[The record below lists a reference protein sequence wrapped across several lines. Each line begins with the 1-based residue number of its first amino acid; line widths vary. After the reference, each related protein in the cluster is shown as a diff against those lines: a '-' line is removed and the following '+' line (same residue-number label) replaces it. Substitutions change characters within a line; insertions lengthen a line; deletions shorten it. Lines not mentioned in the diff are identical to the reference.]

1 MLMRNAKNR
10 RPEGRRRIRDSSI
23 EQIYF
28 LRRYDMKAVTLYRP
42 LTIENALEDFDRY
55 IESFFGESP
64 LTPADRIFGHQPSVD
79 IRETKDAYV
88 LEAELPG
95 YDEKDIE
102 VHLDGGNLTIE
113 SKKEEAGERNVSPKA
128 GKTGETYILR
138 ERRSDSFSRSFKLP
152 ENANP
157 EGVSGVFKNGIL
169 SLEIKKRAEAQ
180 KRVIQIER
188 Q

>member
-1 MLMRNAKNR
+1 
-10 RPEGRRRIRDSSI
+10 
-23 EQIYF
+23 
-28 LRRYDMKAVTLYRP
+28 MKAVTLYRP

-64 LTPADRIFGHQPSVD
+64 LTPAERIFRHQPAVD
-79 IRETKDAYV
+79 VQETKDAYI

-95 YDEKDIE
+95 YDEKNIE

-113 SKKEEAGERNVSPKA
+113 SKREETNEKNVTPRGTDKNN
-128 GKTGETYILR
+128 ETYILR
-138 ERRSDSFSRSFKLP
+138 ERRNTSFSRSFKLP

-157 EGVSGVFKNGIL
+157 EAVSASFKNGIL

-188 Q
+188 K